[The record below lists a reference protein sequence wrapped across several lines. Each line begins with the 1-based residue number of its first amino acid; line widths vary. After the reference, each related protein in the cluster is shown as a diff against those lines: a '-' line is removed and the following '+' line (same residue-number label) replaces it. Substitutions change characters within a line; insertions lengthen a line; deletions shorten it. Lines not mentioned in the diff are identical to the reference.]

1 MPIYDKTELSRRAK
15 ALSVVRDTFEK
26 VLRLCDILRFF
37 DSSELFRDR
46 LALKGGTA
54 INLLFFN
61 LPRLSV
67 DIDLDFCANV
77 DKEDMI
83 AIREIIQDRLMK
95 FMAASGYSLSPKSKT
110 YHSLHSYVFEYVN
123 AGGMKD
129 NIKIEINYSLRSHVL
144 PVQRIKMP
152 SDIVEGDF
160 EVNTVSPIEIYATK
174 TVALLTRGAARDLYD
189 MNYMVSHDLF
199 SGEEL
204 ESYRQCIVFYLA
216 VATES
221 PITKIDYRA
230 MNLITPHKITT
241 DLKPVIRDR
250 DAFELDRAKENV
262 MDFLDDNLFLTE
274 KDVVFL
280 KEFQKGN
287 YRPDLI
293 FEGEALNRIENHPM
307 AIWKTQNNRERSR
320 SRDRDER

>member
-1 MPIYDKTELSRRAK
+1 MPIYDKTELTRKAK
-15 ALSVVRDTFEK
+15 ELSVVRDTFEK
-26 VLRLCDILRFF
+26 VLRLCEILKFF
-37 DSSELFRDR
+37 DSSELFRNK

-77 DKEDMI
+77 GRTEMMSFRATIGDKLLKYMT
-83 AIREIIQDRLMK
+83 
-95 FMAASGYSLSPKSKT
+95 ASGYTLSPKSKT
-110 YHSLHSYVFEYVN
+110 YHSLYSYVFEYTN

-144 PVQRIKMP
+144 PTQKIKMP
-152 SDIVEGDF
+152 NDIVDGGF

-199 SGEEL
+199 SEDEL
-204 ESYRQCIVFYLA
+204 ALYRQSVVFYLA
-216 VATES
+216 VATDT

-230 MNLITPHKITT
+230 MEAITPHKIMT

-250 DAFELDRAKENV
+250 DAFELNAAKEAV
-262 MDFLDDNLFLTE
+262 KSFLDKNLYLTE
-274 KDVVFL
+274 KDISFL
-280 KEFQKGN
+280 ENFKKGR
-287 YRPDLI
+287 YCPEII
-293 FEGEALNRIENHPM
+293 FEGEALERLKAHPM
-307 AIWKTQNNRERSR
+307 ALWKTRENKDKDAR
-320 SRDRDER
+320 